1 MAIASKS
8 RFAGEIQG
16 KAITPRLKEAMIYLA
31 QSELYTQAPHLL
43 KLLTGQAQSQATFW
57 RLAQWC
63 GEELETLLPEHK
75 PEISPT
81 AQQVVYCMADGCML
95 FTDDGWQETKVARLF
110 SEELRSDSTARQGR
124 PQIEQSH
131 YVAHLGSHK
140 EFEDKLD
147 QCLKHYKPLGK
158 GLVCISDGAL
168 WLKNYW
174 QKSLPGALLI
184 LDFWH
189 VMDKLA
195 SLSRQC
201 LPNQKQ
207 SKHWLDEQYDL
218 LLESRLAELKVSIGQ
233 LPATTAHLKQERE
246 KVLGYLDQNEFRM
259 DYKAYLKQGL
269 RIGSGAV
276 EAAHR
281 TLVQARMKRSGQRW
295 SDKGAQNMLNLRVAY
310 KSGKAHL
317 ITQIITRTHASSKAK
332 S

>member
-1 MAIASKS
+1 VEIASKS

-31 QSELYTQAPHLL
+31 QSELYTQAPHVL
-43 KLLTGQAQSQATFW
+43 KLLTGQGQSQATFW
-57 RLAQWC
+57 GLAQWC
-63 GEELETLLPEHK
+63 GAELEALLAEHK

-81 AQQVVYCMADGCML
+81 EQQVVYCMADGCML

-110 SEELRSDSTARQGR
+110 SEELRSDSSARQVR
-124 PQIEQSH
+124 PQIKESH
-131 YVAHLGSHK
+131 YVAHLGHHQQ
-140 EFEDKLD
+140 FEDKLE
-147 QCLKHYKPLGK
+147 QALQHYKPLDK
-158 GLVCISDGAL
+158 RLVCISDGAL

-174 QKSLPGALLI
+174 QRNLPGAQLI

-195 SLSRQC
+195 GLSHQC
-201 LPNQKQ
+201 LPNEKQ
-207 SKHWLDEQYDL
+207 SKHWLDQQHDL
-218 LLESRLAELKVSIGQ
+218 LLESRLQELKINISQ
-233 LPATTAHLKQERE
+233 LPATTASLKQESQR
-246 KVLGYLDQNEFRM
+246 VLGYIDQNQFRM

-269 RIGSGAV
+269 RIGSGAI

-281 TLVQARMKRSGQRW
+281 SLVQARMKRSGQRW
-295 SDKGAQNMLNLRVAY
+295 SDKGAQHMLNLRVAY

-317 ITQIITRTHASSKAK
+317 ITQIITGRTDSSNAK

>member
-1 MAIASKS
+1 
-8 RFAGEIQG
+8 
-16 KAITPRLKEAMIYLA
+16 MIYLA

-63 GEELETLLPEHK
+63 GQELEALLPEQR

-81 AQQVVYCMADGCML
+81 AQEVVYCMADGCML

-110 SEELRSDSTARQGR
+110 SEELRSDSSAQQGR
-124 PQIEQSH
+124 PRIEQSH
-131 YVAHLGSHK
+131 YVAHLGDHQQ
-140 EFEDKLD
+140 FEDKLD

-158 GLVCISDGAL
+158 GLVCISDGAV

-174 QKSLPGALLI
+174 QKSLPGAQLI

-195 SLSRQC
+195 TLSRQC
-201 LPNQKQ
+201 LPNEKQ
-207 SKHWLDEQYDL
+207 SKHWLDQQHDL
-218 LLESRLAELKVSIGQ
+218 LLESRLQEVKTNISQ
-233 LPATTAHLKQERE
+233 LPATNAHLKQESQR
-246 KVLGYLDQNEFRM
+246 VLHYIDQNQFRM

-295 SDKGAQNMLNLRVAY
+295 SDKGAHNMLNLRVAY

-317 ITQIITRTHASSKAK
+317 ITQIITGTAASSRAK